1 MKPSDQ
7 LREKAKRCGTY
18 GMRMSGE
25 ISYDETTEWKAADLL
40 EECERALLNW
50 KEAFNTGR
58 NEPLVI
64 AKEVAENTLAK
75 LRAQE
80 KTDE

>member
-1 MKPSDQ
+1 MKLSDQ

-40 EECERALLNW
+40 EECERAL
-50 KEAFNTGR
+50 EAIIEDQATGGGDDTF
-58 NEPLVI
+58 PI
-64 AKEVAENTLAK
+64 AKTLLAK